1 MACPKKKEQEDN
13 HPPSPLQKMRVEFRM
28 NEKREILFRQRIIHL
43 NCQGIEMSA
52 KRDWEMASL
61 YFGDLS
67 DMLDILSYLNRATP
81 TGDGSGVG
89 VWKAV
94 EKWKNLDTAA
104 RDKYPA
110 FVCELAGWA
119 QRNPPPEETLEGTK

>member
-1 MACPKKKEQEDN
+1 MACPKDILVRDIEN
-13 HPPSPLQKMRVEFRM
+13 HPPSPLQKMQEGFRM

-43 NCQGIEMSA
+43 NCQGIEMCA
-52 KRDWEMASL
+52 KRDWDMAAL

-67 DMLDILSYLNRATP
+67 DMLDILSYLSRLS
-81 TGDGSGVG
+81 GSA
-89 VWKAV
+89 VWKAT

>member
-1 MACPKKKEQEDN
+1 MHEG
-13 HPPSPLQKMRVEFRM
+13 FRM

-52 KRDWEMASL
+52 SRDWEMAAL
-61 YFGDLS
+61 YFGDLA
-67 DMLDILSYLNRATP
+67 DMLDILSYLNRARP
-81 TGDGSGVG
+81 IGDGGGSC
-89 VWKAV
+89 VWKAT

-119 QRNPPPEETLEGTK
+119 QRTPPPEETLEGTKD